1 MHGRFGRRA
10 DLGRTMR
17 TVALLT
23 AGLLLL
29 TGFGVDPA
37 APAGQS
43 LRAAVAVTAA
53 AGCPTTG
60 SPATAVGRA
69 AANARASGVTEA
81 ISVVKRSTGAVV
93 GTTSNA
99 NSQIGSES
107 IMKLF
112 LAAYYL
118 VLYGGYQKTPG
129 DVKTRL
135 SYMLRYSDDAT
146 ASSLFTA
153 SAIPSVAARY
163 GLSRTT
169 NATDRAGHWG
179 AARITARDMTTFL
192 YRASK
197 DGAVGPWLIPVMAQT
212 AASGSDGFNQKFGLN
227 ALSGTHGSKQGWG
240 NDSFFTSPT
249 YAIHSVGYTSGLFV
263 SVLQIGPAS
272 TYPDPMRATA
282 TYAARTIQSADASA
296 SALAGASVASGTTT
310 ASGGGS
316 SGVIS
321 AVAAPAIANGTFI
334 RISGHTEVYRVAGG
348 APLYVVS
355 WRPWKGK
362 AQPVHTVTQA
372 QFNTLRARPADGT
385 YIRALPSTRVYR
397 VAGGSALW
405 VSTWN
410 AVGGRGSPTDVD
422 IRALTRAGS
431 GGSYNHLSA
440 RPADGT
446 FIRTYADRRVY
457 RFAGGAPL
465 PVTSW
470 SAVGGTYAATVVDA
484 GVANSSGSSYWT
496 NVSMRPAS
504 GTFLRAKSTG
514 KVFVIAGG
522 GPIYVP
528 SWACLGS
535 GARPTVLVDAAVI
548 SHGGGS
554 GIWRHLLFYPN
565 GTFVRGY
572 PSGKVYRV
580 ANGKPSWVR
589 SWAGYGGPHPTVLV
603 PQISIDWAGMG
614 GGYEHLKPLG

>member
-1 MHGRFGRRA
+1 
-10 DLGRTMR
+10 MR

-29 TGFGVDPA
+29 TGQGLAPPA
-37 APAGQS
+37 SAAAGPS
-43 LRAAVAVTAA
+43 LQAAVAVVAA
-53 AGCPTTG
+53 AGCPTNTT
-60 SPATAVGRA
+60 PATAVSQA
-69 AANARASGVTEA
+69 VANARASGVTEA
-81 ISVVKRSTGAVV
+81 ISVVNRSNGAVV
-93 GTTSNA
+93 GTTANA

-118 VLYGGYQKTPG
+118 VLYGGYQKTPA

-163 GLSRTT
+163 GMSRTT

-212 AASGSDGFNQKFGLN
+212 AANGSDGFNQKFGLN

-282 TYAARTIQSADASA
+282 TFAARKIQA
-296 SALAGASVASGTTT
+296 AGATTSAPATAATAATADTGTT
-310 ASGGGS
+310 AGGGGS
-316 SGVIS
+316 GAIS
-321 AVAAPAIANGTFI
+321 AAAPAIPDGTFI
-334 RISGHTEVYRVAGG
+334 TISGHSEIYRVAGG
-348 APLYVVS
+348 APLLVVS
-355 WRPWKGK
+355 WGPWKGK
-362 AQPVHTVTQA
+362 VQPVRTITQA
-372 QFNTLRARPADGT
+372 QANTLRKQPVDGT
-385 YIRALPSTRVYR
+385 YLRALPTSRVYR
-397 VAGGSALW
+397 VAGGAALYVSA
-405 VSTWN
+405 WN
-410 AVGGRGSPTDVD
+410 KVDVHGTVINVDLRAV
-422 IRALTRAGS
+422 TRAG
-431 GGSYNHLSA
+431 GGGHYDHLAA

-446 FIRTYADRRVY
+446 FIRTYTDKQVY

-470 SAVGGTYAATVVDA
+470 AAVRGRYPAVVVDI
-484 GVANSSGSSYWT
+484 GVAASSGRGYWT
-496 NVSMRPAS
+496 NVATRPAN
-504 GTFLRAKSTG
+504 GTLVRAGSSLR
-514 KVFVIAGG
+514 VYIVAGG

-528 SWACLGS
+528 SWACLG
-535 GARPTVLVDAAVI
+535 GAARPTVTIDAAAI
-548 SHGGGS
+548 SRGGGS
-554 GIWRHLLFYPN
+554 GIWRHLLFYPT
-565 GTFVRGY
+565 GVFVRGY
-572 PSGKVYRV
+572 PGGRIYRIS
-580 ANGKPSWVR
+580 NGTPSRVT
-589 SWAGYGGPHPTVLV
+589 SWTPYGGPQPTVTV
-603 PQISIDWAGMG
+603 PQISIASG
-614 GGYEHLKPLG
+614 GLPGSYAHLKPVR